1 MKGISASYR
10 KVWLQEATGKVHQL
24 VNPARGTARAAEHS
38 RWQSAVHWLK
48 AVAETNISQP
58 LTSVPRLLRAF
69 GTPRD
74 AASLRPLARRY
85 EYQ

>member
-1 MKGISASYR
+1 MKGVSASYR
-10 KVWLQEATGKVHQL
+10 RVWLQAATSKVHQPNDL
-24 VNPARGTARAAEHS
+24 ARGTTRAAERS
-38 RWQSAVHWLK
+38 RWQSAVHWVK

-74 AASLRPLARRY
+74 AASLRPLARR
-85 EYQ
+85 